1 MSIKNTENAFT
12 AWYGTK
18 GIRTLPPKG
27 EHWHEA
33 FQRIAFN
40 AGVEWLAERYVEK
53 FENELIRQEDE
64 INDLQNL
71 VKRLVRQSRK

>member
-1 MSIKNTENAFT
+1 MSIKLENAF
-12 AWYGTK
+12 AQWYATE
-18 GIRTLPPKG
+18 GIRTPAPAE

-33 FQRIAFN
+33 YQRMAFI

-53 FENELIRQEDE
+53 FERELMRQEDE

-71 VKRLVRQSRK
+71 VKRLIRQNRK